1 MPTSDSPR
9 AEFYPVCSRLASPPT
24 GSRFLVITDQT
35 TVMSKMAEKTPP
47 GLETDLLDGSLAS
60 VGREPPRVILVG
72 HLHRV
77 AYCMVPEKTFIAQK
91 SSAVH
96 NQ

>member
-47 GLETDLLDGSLAS
+47 GLETGLLDGSLAS
-60 VGREPPRVILVG
+60 VGRGPPRVIQVG